1 MIGLESE
8 YELGPLALTITREG
22 NHYDLGRPETIDDRI
37 VRWPHSDSMIVARY
51 GREEGPIICMADA
64 SSLEG
69 ATANEVR
76 STTGLRDAHLG
87 NSAPEL
93 LVGLRFQNVQL
104 DLNELSLTNW
114 QWRFIEYLNAFGTCT
129 RTRCSNNLPYRTI

>member
-1 MIGLESE
+1 VSRLLMIGLESE

-76 STTGLRDAHLG
+76 STTVLRDAHLG

-104 DLNELSLTNW
+104 DLNELSLTSW
-114 QWRFIEYLNAFGTCT
+114 Q
-129 RTRCSNNLPYRTI
+129 